1 MELLKIFIKDEV
13 PAVGLTEFK
22 EKKDERVNV
31 NIPQRLNLNKQ
42 TYRQNYRN
50 NFIMP

>member
-22 EKKDERVNV
+22 EKKEEHSNNV
-31 NIPQRLNLNKQ
+31 PQRLNLNKPSF
-42 TYRQNYRN
+42 RQNYRN
-50 NFIMP
+50 NFIMA